1 MLQAE
6 VAGDTKVAE
15 QTYNELV
22 IIEQSLV
29 KLIHGKLKP
38 TDRKAKKVPTL
49 VSIKPLHNGSRA
61 RQEHEVMSQRTK
73 VNRA

>member
-1 MLQAE
+1 MPQAE
-6 VAGDTKVAE
+6 VAGNTKVAE

-38 TDRKAKKVPTL
+38 TGRKARKVPTL
-49 VSIKPLHNGSRA
+49 VSGKPLLNGSQSKTRA
-61 RQEHEVMSQRTK
+61 WDDVSTD
-73 VNRA
+73 